1 VSRLLKTP
9 VAAGVLLFGS
19 ALLAGCVTPQVAAL
33 LERPDPLLPERT
45 ELAATPFFPQELYQ
59 CGPAALAT
67 ALAQAGVKTSPEALV
82 EQVYLPQRK
91 GSLQAEMLAAPRR
104 HGLVPYPLAPRLAD
118 LLKEVAAGTPVVV
131 LQNLSFSFAPRWHYA
146 VVIGYDLPREEIV
159 LRSGTTF
166 RLSTTLSNFERTWA
180 RSGHWAMVTLPPQ
193 RLPATAEADTYVG
206 AAVALERSDAK
217 AARQAYAA
225 ALARWPDHLL
235 ARIGLG
241 NSAYAVGD
249 LAAAETS
256 YRRAT
261 LDHPEAADAWNNLAQ
276 VLLELNRRSE
286 ARAAAERAVA
296 LGGPRL
302 AQYQATLRAIAE
314 PR

>member
-1 VSRLLKTP
+1 MRP
-9 VAAGVLLFGS
+9 
-19 ALLAGCVTPQVAAL
+19 PQVAAL

-59 CGPAALAT
+59 CGPAALA
-67 ALAQAGVKTSPEALV
+67 
-82 EQVYLPQRK
+82 
-91 GSLQAEMLAAPRR
+91 
-104 HGLVPYPLAPRLAD
+104 
-118 LLKEVAAGTPVVV
+118 
-131 LQNLSFSFAPRWHYA
+131 
-146 VVIGYDLPREEIV
+146 
-159 LRSGTTF
+159 
-166 RLSTTLSNFERTWA
+166 
-180 RSGHWAMVTLPPQ
+180 
-193 RLPATAEADTYVG
+193 
-206 AAVALERSDAK
+206 
-217 AARQAYAA
+217 
-225 ALARWPDHLL
+225 RWPDHLL

-241 NSAYAVGD
+241 NSAYALGD
-249 LAAAETS
+249 LAAAEMS